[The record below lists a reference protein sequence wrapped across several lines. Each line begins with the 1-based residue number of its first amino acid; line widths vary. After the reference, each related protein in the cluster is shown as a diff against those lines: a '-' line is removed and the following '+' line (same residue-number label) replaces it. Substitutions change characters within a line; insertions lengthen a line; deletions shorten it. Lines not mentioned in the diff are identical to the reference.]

1 MRFKPTFLLGFLEII
16 ILIFCVFPDNYRIL
30 VPLFFV
36 ICIIRLLWKIGNG
49 SFFLE
54 LFYIYTAFT
63 CLLMPLVGYVFFP
76 ASNSLAALW
85 RRSMPVK
92 EDTYFSFALPAVIL
106 MGVVLFGFRRKSPDD
121 ADVVRNFLDQIKTDL
136 IKIPPSLILTSCFI
150 SLISYNISEL
160 LPDAL
165 KQVNTFLYYSLFAFL
180 FYIIFHKNFP
190 QKKYF
195 AIGIGLFIVLDALRS
210 GMFTIIAYMGG
221 LFLIILLSGKR
232 IPLITKFS
240 LFIVAIF
247 FIAFLQLFKL
257 ELRRSF
263 ARKQNLPVTELVN
276 NVITK
281 TSASDFES
289 TLFPLYYR
297 MNQGFNIALV
307 MRHIPKNVEYLGPEF
322 LLTNFVSSFV
332 PRLFWEDKPQAGG
345 IENMRI
351 YTGLNIKGWSTNVGP
366 IGEAYGSFGYIGGWL
381 YIMLF
386 AGFIRAAYTKFIS
399 LSKKIPILFLWMP
412 PFFYQTIYVMEADSL
427 QAFNSLMKGA
437 VFLFLLYKLF
447 PVLFG
452 VKAK

>member
-1 MRFKPTFLLGFLEII
+1 MRFKPSSLLGFLEII
-16 ILIFCVFPDNYRIL
+16 ILIFCLFPDNYRVL
-30 VPLFFV
+30 VPLFFGT
-36 ICIIRLLWKIGNG
+36 CTIRLLWKIGNG

-76 ASNSLAALW
+76 ASNALAATW
-85 RRSMPVK
+85 GRFMPIK
-92 EDTYFSFALPAVIL
+92 EDAYFSFALPAVIL
-106 MGVVLFGFRRKSPDD
+106 IGVVLFGFRRNSPDD
-121 ADVVRNFLDQIKTDL
+121 AEVVRDLSLRIKTDVV
-136 IKIPPSLILTSCFI
+136 KIPPSLILTACLI
-150 SLISYNISEL
+150 SLVSYNISEL

-190 QKKYF
+190 KKKYF
-195 AIGIGLFIVLDALRS
+195 AIGIGLFIVIDALRS

-232 IPLITKFS
+232 IPLIVKTS
-240 LFIVAIF
+240 LFVFAIF

-263 ARKQNLPVTELVN
+263 KSKQDTPVTELVS

-281 TSASDFES
+281 TSASEFET

-307 MRHIPKNVEYLGPEF
+307 MRHIPKNIEHLGGEY

-332 PRLFWEDKPQAGG
+332 PRLFWEDKPKAGG

-351 YTGLNIKGWSTNVGP
+351 YTGINIRGWSTNVGP

-381 YIMLF
+381 YVMLF
-386 AGFIRAAYTKFIS
+386 AGFIRVVYIRFIT
-399 LSKKIPILFLWMP
+399 LSQRIPILFLWMP

-427 QAFNSLMKGA
+427 QAFNSIMKGA

-452 VKAK
+452 VKDK

>member
-1 MRFKPTFLLGFLEII
+1 MR
-16 ILIFCVFPDNYRIL
+16 VD
-30 VPLFFV
+30 
-36 ICIIRLLWKIGNG
+36 
-49 SFFLE
+49 
-54 LFYIYTAFT
+54 
-63 CLLMPLVGYVFFP
+63 
-76 ASNSLAALW
+76 
-85 RRSMPVK
+85 
-92 EDTYFSFALPAVIL
+92 EDTYFSFVLPAVIL
-106 MGVVLFGFRRKSPDD
+106 LGVVLFGFRRKSPDD
-121 ADVVRNFLDQIKTDL
+121 ADVVRNLLHRIKTDL
-136 IKIPPSLILTSCFI
+136 LEVPPLAILTLCFI
-150 SLISYNISEL
+150 SLMSYSISEI

-165 KQVNTFLYYSLFAFL
+165 RQVNTFLYYSLFAFL

-190 QKKYF
+190 QRKYF

-232 IPLITKFS
+232 IPLMAKLG
-240 LFIVAIF
+240 LFIFAVF
-247 FIAFLQLFKL
+247 FVAFLQLFKL

-263 ARKQNLPVTELVN
+263 KSSVNTPVTELVT

-281 TSASDFES
+281 TSASEFET

-307 MRHIPKNVEYLGPEF
+307 MRYIPQNVEYLGPKY

-332 PRLFWEDKPQAGG
+332 PRLFWEDKPKAGG

-351 YTGLNIKGWSTNVGP
+351 YAGINIKGWSTNVGP

-381 YIMLF
+381 YMMLF
-386 AGFIRAAYTKFIS
+386 AGFIRLAYTKFIS
-399 LSKKIPILFLWMP
+399 LSKRIPILFLWMP
-412 PFFYQTIYVMEADSL
+412 PFFYQTIYVMESDSL
-427 QAFNSLMKGA
+427 QAFNSIMKGA

-452 VKAK
+452 VRDK